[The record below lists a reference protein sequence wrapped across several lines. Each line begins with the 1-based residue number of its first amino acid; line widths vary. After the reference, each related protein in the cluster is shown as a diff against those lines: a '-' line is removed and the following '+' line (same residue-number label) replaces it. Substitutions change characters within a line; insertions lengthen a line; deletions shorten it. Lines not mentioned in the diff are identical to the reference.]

1 MSYASTR
8 YNQPPKTFLL
18 LFDRSL
24 QTWTFRRRDP
34 LLLSVYA
41 RWAQAAE
48 DKHFLM
54 LAARCHL
61 AAFQVREKSSRHW
74 LGVVVITKLF

>member
-1 MSYASTR
+1 MEYTHRAS
-8 YNQPPKTFLL
+8 
-18 LFDRSL
+18 DAD
-24 QTWTFRRRDP
+24 RRDP
-34 LLLSVYA
+34 LLLGVYA

-61 AAFQVREKSSRHW
+61 AAFQVRKYHFDIW
-74 LGVVVITKLF
+74 LGSF